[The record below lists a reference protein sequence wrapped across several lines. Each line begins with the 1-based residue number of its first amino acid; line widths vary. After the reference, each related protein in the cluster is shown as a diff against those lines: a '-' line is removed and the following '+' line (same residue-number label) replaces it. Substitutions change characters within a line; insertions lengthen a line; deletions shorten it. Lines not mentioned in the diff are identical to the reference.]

1 MKILYLIIFLMNM
14 ILFKDTPEYV
24 IAKTKLYDVL
34 PCGMGK
40 TYCYWLIGKD
50 YKKQMISHYYIII
63 LFTV

>member
-1 MKILYLIIFLMNM
+1 M